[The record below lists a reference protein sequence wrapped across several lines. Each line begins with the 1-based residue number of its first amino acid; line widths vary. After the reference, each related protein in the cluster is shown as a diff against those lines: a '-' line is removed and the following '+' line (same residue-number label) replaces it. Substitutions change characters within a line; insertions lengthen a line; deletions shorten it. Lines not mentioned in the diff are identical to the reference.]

1 MQELIFASNNLHKL
15 KEVRAI
21 LSGIIVR
28 ALSDVEISEEI
39 PETGNTLE
47 ENAFIKADFVYWKTN
62 AACFADDTGLFV
74 DALNGEPGVFSAR
87 FAGENCTAH
96 DNVRKLLSLMKEKTN
111 RSAHFKTVICLIENG
126 AAKYFDGVI
135 SGIIS
140 DEPRGTS
147 GFGYDPVFIPD
158 GFKKTFS
165 EFTPEE
171 KNSLSHRAQ
180 AVRRMKEFLK

>member
-1 MQELIFASNNLHKL
+1 MKEFIFASNNLHKL
-15 KEVRAI
+15 QEVRAI
-21 LSGIIVR
+21 LSGTIVR
-28 ALSDVEISEEI
+28 SLSDAGIAEEI
-39 PETGNTLE
+39 PETGITLE
-47 ENAFIKADFVYWKTN
+47 ENAFIKANFVYRKTN
-62 AACFADDTGLFV
+62 SACFADDTGLFV

-96 DNVRKLLSLMKEKTN
+96 DNVLKILSLMKDKTN
-111 RSAHFKTVICLIENG
+111 RSAHFKTVICLIENETE
-126 AAKYFDGVI
+126 KYFSGVI
-135 SGIIS
+135 SGSIS
-140 DEPRGTS
+140 NEPHGTN

-180 AVRRMKEFLK
+180 AVKLMKEFLK